1 MQVRQGQY
9 VNRPHARHGK
19 VPRPLAAVD
28 EVIEIG
34 GELGLSTVGPDRRQT
49 D

>member
-1 MQVRQGQY
+1 MY
-9 VNRPHARHGK
+9 VNRPHADHGK
-19 VPRPLAAVD
+19 IPRSLAAIY

-34 GELGLSTVGPDRRQT
+34 SELDLSTIGPDRRQT